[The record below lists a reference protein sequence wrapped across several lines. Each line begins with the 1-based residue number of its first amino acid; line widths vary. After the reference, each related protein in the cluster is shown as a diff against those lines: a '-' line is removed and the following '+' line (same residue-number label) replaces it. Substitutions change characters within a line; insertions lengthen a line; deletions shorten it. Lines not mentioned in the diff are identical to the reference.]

1 MALSCS
7 TALELPLCSSKYFNK
22 LVYSLPLGDILNI
35 DQTAMPLTMFNFL
48 KLATTLSHLLRRV
61 PFGLDNFERV
71 SEEMFEK
78 LEAEQN
84 DCHSDRL
91 LGVCIRCR
99 LPVSA
104 QTIDPLKCRS
114 QLHMS

>member
-1 MALSCS
+1 MLSVNR
-7 TALELPLCSSKYFNK
+7 L
-22 LVYSLPLGDILNI
+22 
-35 DQTAMPLTMFNFL
+35 
-48 KLATTLSHLLRRV
+48 

-104 QTIDPLKCRS
+104 QTIDPLMQVSLTTPHELNQHLKR
-114 QLHMS
+114 LNRY